1 MNEQTIALEKCL
13 DACQEIEEIASQI
26 YHYHADQF
34 ADNDKIARLWRKTAL
49 EEENHARQVV
59 LAKKIATSISDTNL
73 NVGQTESTLNLI
85 RTLFEAIKKSP
96 PRLEEAIRTAILFE
110 ETLAQFHMDNAL
122 LFEEK
127 GIAGLFKALMMHDR
141 KHMQELESALEIYLP
156 SGYLKGL

>member
-49 EEENHARQVV
+49 EEENHALQVV
-59 LAKKIATSISDTNL
+59 LAKKMAQSISGTTLDI
-73 NVGQTESTLNLI
+73 GQTESTRNLI

-110 ETLAQFHMDNAL
+110 ETLAQFHMDNAII
-122 LFEEK
+122 FEEK
-127 GIAGLFKALMMHDR
+127 GVAGLFKALMMHDR
-141 KHMQELESALEIYLP
+141 KHLQELESALTNYLP
-156 SGYLKGL
+156 SGV

>member
-1 MNEQTIALEKCL
+1 MYEQAIALERCL

-34 ADNDKIARLWRKTAL
+34 ADNDKISQLWRKTAR
-49 EEENHARQVV
+49 EEENHALQVV
-59 LAKKIATSISDTNL
+59 LAKKIAKTISGTSLD
-73 NVGQTESTLNLI
+73 VGLTESTRNLV

-122 LFEEK
+122 LFFEDT
-127 GIAGLFKALMMHDR
+127 GIAGLFKALMMHDK
-141 KHMQELESALEIYLP
+141 KHMQELESALANCLP
-156 SGYLKGL
+156 SVY